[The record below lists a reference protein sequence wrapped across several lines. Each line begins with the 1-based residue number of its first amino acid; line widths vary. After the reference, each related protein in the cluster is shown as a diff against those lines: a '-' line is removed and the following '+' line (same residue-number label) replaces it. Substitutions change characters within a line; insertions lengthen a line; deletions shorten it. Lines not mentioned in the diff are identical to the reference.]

1 MNALRQHDDLIRSVS
16 AFIGQKAYLAG
27 GAVRDAA
34 LGRPSK
40 DMDLTTVGGH
50 QKLVK
55 QGWSP
60 IKKDFPV
67 FVHKKFPGVEL
78 ALGRGEKKVGKGHS
92 GFDWYEASDLKTDLE
107 RRDLTI
113 NSMAY
118 HPDDGVIDLHGG
130 MDDLKSGTL
139 RATSDAFGEDPLRT
153 FRVARFAAKFGFK
166 PHPSLVQTMQGM
178 AHELPSLSKDRVRD
192 EYEKALVTDHPS
204 RFFDTLRAG
213 NSDTHWFPEVAGLR
227 KAPSSLPHDG
237 SAYDHTM
244 ATLDAAPKSTRH
256 LVVGQQMGQGEIDAL
271 GNRLGYAQR
280 DIGAR
285 QAHALHVRSAAL
297 DRLGGEDAVNH
308 WNATKNLRD
317 DHFAALEASRA
328 TSGLH
333 HPSYGPDPHVLAHRG
348 RFAALD
354 AVKFTPDEFK
364 TIKRDQIG
372 PFKMQRYLQALKE
385 SASTARADL
394 LVRRALVLEGPW

>member
-1 MNALRQHDDLIRSVS
+1 MGPLHQHDKLLNDVGS
-16 AFIGQKAYLAG
+16 FIGRDVYLVG
-27 GAVRDAA
+27 GAVRDAF

-40 DMDLTTVGGH
+40 DIDIVTIGGH
-50 QKLVK
+50 EALQK
-55 QGWSP
+55 QGWTTV
-60 IKKDFPV
+60 KKDFPV

-78 ALGRGEKKVGKGHS
+78 ALGRGEKKVGTGHS

-118 HPDDGVIDLHGG
+118 SPRHGVIDLHGG
-130 MDDLKSGTL
+130 MNDLKHGVL

-192 EYEKALVTDHPS
+192 EYEKALATGHPS

-227 KAPSSLPHDG
+227 KVPSSLPHDG

-244 ATLDAAPKSTRH
+244 ATLDAAPKSARH
-256 LVVGQQMGQGEIDAL
+256 LVVGQQMGQGEIGAL
-271 GNRLGYAQR
+271 GDRLGYAQR

-328 TSGLH
+328 VSGLH
-333 HPSYGPDPHVLAHRG
+333 HPSYGPDPHVLAHKG

-394 LVRRALVLEGPW
+394 MVRRALVLEGP

>member
-1 MNALRQHDDLIRSVS
+1 LNPTLAKHDDLIRAVS
-16 AFIGQKAYLAG
+16 SFIGQKAYLAG

-40 DMDLTTVGGH
+40 DMDLVTVGGH
-50 QKLVK
+50 EGLVK
-55 QGWSP
+55 QGWKN
-60 IKKDFPV
+60 IKQDFPV
-67 FVHKKFPGVEL
+67 FTHKKFPGVEL
-78 ALGRGEKKVGKGHS
+78 ALARGEKKVGKGHS
-92 GFDWYEASDLKTDLE
+92 GFDWYEAPDLKTDLE

-118 HPDDGVIDLHGG
+118 HPEDGVLDYHGG
-130 MDDLKSGTL
+130 MNDLKSGTL
-139 RATSDAFGEDPLRT
+139 RATSAAFGEDPLRT

-192 EYEKALVTDHPS
+192 EYEKALSTDHPS
-204 RFFDTLRAG
+204 RFFETLRAG

-227 KAPSSLPHDG
+227 KVPSSLPHDG

-244 ATLDAAPKSTRH
+244 ATLDATPARARH

-285 QAHALHVRSAAL
+285 QAHAMHARSAAL
-297 DRLGGEDAVNH
+297 NQLGGEDAVNH

-328 TSGLH
+328 ASGLH
-333 HPSYGPDPHVLAHRG
+333 HPSYGPDPHVLAHKG

-364 TIKRDQIG
+364 KVKRDQIG
-372 PFKMQRYLQALKE
+372 PFKMQRYLRALSE

-394 LVRRALVLEGPW
+394 LVRRALVLEGP

>member
-1 MNALRQHDDLIRSVS
+1 MGPLHQHDKLLNDVGS
-16 AFIGQKAYLAG
+16 FIGGDVYLVG
-27 GAVRDAA
+27 GAVRDAF

-40 DMDLTTVGGH
+40 DIDLVTIGGH
-50 QKLVK
+50 DDLRK

-60 IKKDFPV
+60 VKKDFPV

-78 ALGRGEKKVGKGHS
+78 ALGRGEKKVGTGHS
-92 GFDWYEASDLKTDLE
+92 GFDWYEAPDLKTDLE

-118 HPDDGVIDLHGG
+118 SPRHGVIDLHGG
-130 MDDLKSGTL
+130 MNDLKSGTL
-139 RATSDAFGEDPLRT
+139 RATSNAFGEDPLRT

-192 EYEKALVTDHPS
+192 EYEKALATEHPS
-204 RFFDTLRAG
+204 RFFDTLSAG
-213 NSDTHWFPEVAGLR
+213 KSDRHWFPEVARLR
-227 KAPSSLPHDG
+227 GRTSSLPHDG
-237 SAYDHTM
+237 DAHAHTM
-244 ATLDAAPKSTRH
+244 AAMDLAPVSARH
-256 LVVGQQMGQGEIDAL
+256 LVLHQQMTPPAIEKL
-271 GNRLGYAQR
+271 GDRLGYSQKDVA
-280 DIGAR
+280 AR
-285 QAHALHVRSAAL
+285 QAHARYHHLAAL
-297 DRLGGEDAVNH
+297 QPGGEAAVEH
-308 WNATKNLRD
+308 WNATKNFRD
-317 DHFAALEASRA
+317 DHFSALSASRA
-328 TSGLH
+328 ASHLF
-333 HPSYGPDPHVLAHRG
+333 HPSYGPDPHVLAHKG

-372 PFKMQRYLQALKE
+372 PFKMQRYLRALSE

-394 LVRRALVLEGPW
+394 LVRRALVLEGP